1 MLGRSVREG
10 MADGTGWGRDTGHED
25 PSFPQPLKDGGMAN
39 EAHWHHPSPGSPGKC
54 LGLHLVLAA
63 LRADGVPTL
72 SPAAGAAP
80 APLVCRA
87 AELSSALGRMS
98 QDLDQ
103 ATFQKCSQV
112 LLQPG

>member
-1 MLGRSVREG
+1 MAPAGAGTWDTRTLPSHSPSG
-10 MADGTGWGRDTGHED
+10 MGGWPMKLT
-25 PSFPQPLKDGGMAN
+25 
-39 EAHWHHPSPGSPGKC
+39 GSPGKH
-54 LGLHLVLAA
+54 LGWHLVLAA

-72 SPAAGAAP
+72 SPVAGAAP
-80 APLVCRA
+80 APLACRA

-98 QDLDQ
+98 QDPDQ

>member
-1 MLGRSVREG
+1 
-10 MADGTGWGRDTGHED
+10 MAPAGAGTRDTRTL
-25 PSFPQPLKDGGMAN
+25 PSHSPSRMGGMAN
-39 EAHWHHPSPGSPGKC
+39 EAHWHHPSPGSPGKR
-54 LGLHLVLAA
+54 LGWHLVLAA